1 VNAFFVVGYSNVER
15 YVGIAMSVNY
25 LAHEKPN
32 PHMPMK
38 LCLYAE
44 CIKENPLNPSST
56 FYPLRG
62 SGTLPST
69 TETGP
74 TLGASTEPLSI
85 ATAEMTSDGSS
96 KCQLARVC
104 FELAPTVTEKT
115 WSLGSFELLRDLNM
129 SANFNV
135 SFLSW
140 LG

>member
-1 VNAFFVVGYSNVER
+1 
-15 YVGIAMSVNY
+15 
-25 LAHEKPN
+25 
-32 PHMPMK
+32 MK
-38 LCLYAE
+38 SPTLKLYLYAE
-44 CIKENPLNPSST
+44 CIKENPLNRSFT

-85 ATAEMTSDGSS
+85 ATAEITSNGSS
-96 KCQLARVC
+96 RCQLARVC

-129 SANFNV
+129 SANVNV
-135 SFLSW
+135 SFMSCIGLYE
-140 LG
+140 L